1 MLGISARQ
9 GPHQVAQKFTRTTW
23 PRSALR
29 SKSRPSAF
37 VILRGGARYPLI
49 GSAASGCRKATRVAR
64 TAAERTFQPFGIL
77 LRIVLTSTVKSVPR
91 DHLEERRRNQLIN
104 GYFDV
109 AVEFKV
115 SLFASSITFVKAT
128 PGAMSRRSYPVSFGK
143 APDPLSG

>member
-1 MLGISARQ
+1 ARQ

-49 GSAASGCRKATRVAR
+49 GSAASGCRKVRG
-64 TAAERTFQPFGIL
+64 AAEAAPERRFQPFGIL
-77 LRIVLTSTVKSVPR
+77 LRIVLECTVKSVAG
-91 DHLEERRRNQLIN
+91 DHLEERRRNQYIN

-109 AVEFKV
+109 A
-115 SLFASSITFVKAT
+115 
-128 PGAMSRRSYPVSFGK
+128 
-143 APDPLSG
+143 